1 MNVKNISLSWMRLM
15 CVAVIALISMN
26 TMAQK
31 DEKIFDIVEQ
41 MPQFPGGDVKLMEF
55 IAHNIRY
62 PEIATEN
69 GVQGRVLV
77 QFIVEKDGSLTT
89 PEVVATSSGIGEV
102 IPIVVTSKMGDKERQ
117 NAETHNAGV
126 KALRDEAIRVIKS
139 MPKWTPGK
147 QRGKEVRCRYTIPV
161 TYRLN

>member
-1 MNVKNISLSWMRLM
+1 MNVNNISLSWMRLM

-55 IAHNIRY
+55 VAHNIRY

-161 TYRLN
+161 TYRLS

>member
-1 MNVKNISLSWMRLM
+1 MNVNNISLSWMRLM

-31 DEKIFDIVEQ
+31 NEKIFDIVEQ

-55 IAHNIRY
+55 VAHNIRY